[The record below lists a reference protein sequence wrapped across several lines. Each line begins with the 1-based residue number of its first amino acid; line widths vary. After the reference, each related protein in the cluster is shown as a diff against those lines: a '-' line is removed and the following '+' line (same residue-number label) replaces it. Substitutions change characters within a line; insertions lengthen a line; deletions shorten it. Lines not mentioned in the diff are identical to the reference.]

1 MAFYWL
7 LCLFICFFS
16 YYISPSVQRELEYEC
31 VDIYKQPAFQHPS
44 MKDHQIQMRPS
55 AEFLA
60 MLSMEPEPEVA
71 DLVSGTS
78 EERCPKG
85 QVPIHRPQIN
95 YTNNFIHPEKIIS
108 EANLHYAIIK
118 PFDNDTTTY
127 GGASALFNIYKP
139 RVLPNQFSKAWVW
152 LNHRENDTISS
163 IQFGWAVHTGLYADD
178 RPRLTTF
185 WISNR
190 HQTGCYNAMC
200 RGGYVQVHKTIYP
213 GMVYDKVSVI
223 NKKQYATHLLVGQD
237 TKTKNWLLMT
247 KKTLIGY
254 WQSHIY
260 SMERVSKIYFG
271 GYAGGPYGATS
282 PPMGSGFLPRQVGFR
297 DYLGCYMKQLK
308 IFFDDGLYDI
318 DSNSFEEYVNSP
330 KCYDVWF
337 RKFELG
343 SGEMLTFGGPGGQC
357 GMTT

>member
-31 VDIYKQPAFQHPS
+31 VDIYKQPALQHPS

-60 MLSMEPEPEVA
+60 MLSMEPEPEAA
-71 DLVSGTS
+71 DLVTGTT

-95 YTNNFIHPEKIIS
+95 YTNNFIHPERMIS
-108 EANLHYAIIK
+108 EANLQYAIIK
-118 PFDNDTTTY
+118 PFENYTRAY
-127 GGASALFNIYKP
+127 GGASAVFNIYKP
-139 RVLPNQFSKAWVW
+139 RVLTNQFSKAWVW

-185 WISNR
+185 WISGR

-223 NKKQYATHLLVGQD
+223 YKKQYSTHLLVAQD
-237 TKTKNWLLMT
+237 TKTKNWLL
-247 KKTLIGY
+247 Y

-260 SMERVSKIYFG
+260 SMEGVSKVYFG
-271 GYAGGPYGATS
+271 GYAGGDRGRSWKHIPDVSFTRPEDRRRIMGAI
-282 PPMGSGFLPRQVGFR
+282 SGRLRERMIHG
-297 DYLGCYMKQLK
+297 
-308 IFFDDGLYDI
+308 I
-318 DSNSFEEYVNSP
+318 S
-330 KCYDVWF
+330 
-337 RKFELG
+337 
-343 SGEMLTFGGPGGQC
+343 
-357 GMTT
+357 